1 MKWMGWGREGAKE
14 AKGLLQDH
22 GVSMEMNSQSE
33 PLLMHFAD
41 DIWLQGRENGF
52 SENGNEFM
60 YKRLIDDL
68 TIGEAF
74 LLKTHLSKVS
84 VQTELNLITSLPSS

>member
-1 MKWMGWGREGAKE
+1 MGWGREGAKE

-52 SENGNEFM
+52 SKNGNEFM